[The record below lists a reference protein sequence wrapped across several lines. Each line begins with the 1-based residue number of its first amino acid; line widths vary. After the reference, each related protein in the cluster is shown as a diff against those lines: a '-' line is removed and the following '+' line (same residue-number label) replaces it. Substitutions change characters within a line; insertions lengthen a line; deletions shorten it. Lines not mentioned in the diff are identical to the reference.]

1 MERTTKGKNIVMSG
15 MIDLLRKPCGAVPI
29 RTGCDIPAGSSV
41 FTETF
46 RKQTGCCRS
55 GTDQCN
61 NLRLERRQPRQCST
75 SRTVPCI
82 IPHGSGKHNAFVVFS
97 RFFQN
102 QRRAQKSTRGVSPAC
117 GRFLICLLRFS
128 FYQKVYADSEDCRVI
143 NRSVFRDILPPID
156 C

>member
-1 MERTTKGKNIVMSG
+1 MSLQLEKIQDFSRMERTTKGKNIVMLG

-75 SRTVPCI
+75 NRAVPCI

-97 RFFQN
+97 RFLEISAG
-102 QRRAQKSTRGVSPAC
+102 RKKARGVFHQRA
-117 GRFLICLLRFS
+117 GDFS
-128 FYQKVYADSEDCRVI
+128 AVYFSRGQY
-143 NRSVFRDILPPID
+143 IL
-156 C
+156 